1 MTKDEKEV
9 KQRTPE
15 TSPDGLARPPRVSF
29 GEAFRFWVKLGF
41 ISFGGPA
48 GQIAIMHRELV
59 ERRRWLSEERFLHAL
74 NYCMLLPGPEAQQLA
89 IYIGWLMHRT
99 WGGIVAGAFFVIPSV
114 FILLALS
121 YVYAKYGQLSTVAG
135 VLNGFKPVVV
145 AIVVE
150 ALLKI
155 GGRALKRR
163 AHFLIAAAA
172 FCAIFFLH
180 VPFPVIVLATGLLGL
195 AGARFRSESFLATPS
210 NQSDAAKPVLR
221 SANEGAPDESKQDGV
236 FTAALTS
243 PSFVIEDDAP
253 LPAHTLPSRSR
264 TLRTLLLGIV
274 LWSLPFAAIIWW
286 RGWGSLHAQE
296 YRFFT
301 QAALVTFGGAYA
313 VLAYVTQAAVGSYNW
328 LTHAQAVDGLALAET
343 TPGPLIMVLQFV
355 GFMAGWNHPADLSQ
369 TASAVTGALV
379 TTYTTF
385 LPCFLFIFLGAPY
398 IEKLRGNTNLAGALS
413 GITAAVVGVILN
425 LALVFGAAVIWPR
438 GFAGGTNW
446 FAAVMSVAAFLALYR
461 LKIDVLWIVL
471 AGGALGLLYGWAL
484 H

>member
-1 MTKDEKEV
+1 MPRMQGTASTGAGASAS
-9 KQRTPE
+9 RAP
-15 TSPDGLARPPRVSF
+15 ARRVSF

-74 NYCMLLPGPEAQQLA
+74 NYCMLLPGPEATQLA

-99 WGGIVAGAFFVIPSV
+99 IGGIVAGAFFVIPS
-114 FILLALS
+114 IILLLALS
-121 YVYAKYGQLSTVAG
+121 YIYAKYGQLNSVAG
-135 VLNGFKPVVV
+135 VLSGFKPVVV

-155 GGRALKRR
+155 GGRALKQRI
-163 AHFLIAAAA
+163 HFLIAAAA
-172 FCAIFFLH
+172 FVAIFFLH
-180 VPFPVIVLATGLLGL
+180 IPFPVIVLAAGLCGL
-195 AGARFRSESFLATPS
+195 AGAHLWPQAFVNTQTKAATGGGHSVKREARDDTQQGDGSTDDPTP
-210 NQSDAAKPVLR
+210 AA
-221 SANEGAPDESKQDGV
+221 
-236 FTAALTS
+236 
-243 PSFVIEDDAP
+243 FVIEDDAP
-253 LPAHTLPSRSR
+253 PPTHTLPSKSR
-264 TLRTLLLGIV
+264 VLKILSVGVV
-274 LWSLPFAAIIWW
+274 LWALPFAAIIWW
-286 RGWGSLHAQE
+286 GGWGGLHAQE

-355 GFMAGWNHPADLSQ
+355 GFMAGWNHPPPGLGQ
-369 TASAVTGALV
+369 TESAIAGALI

-385 LPCFLFIFLGAPY
+385 LPCFIFIFLGAPY
-398 IEKLRGNTNLAGALS
+398 IERLRGNENLKGALS

-425 LALVFGAAVIWPR
+425 LALVFGVAVIRPQ
-438 GFAGGTNW
+438 GLAGETKW
-446 FAAVMSVAAFLALYR
+446 FAAGLSVVAFVALYR
-461 LKIDVLWIVL
+461 WKLDVLLVVL
-471 AGGALGLLYGWAL
+471 AGGALGLLHGWLFA
-484 H
+484 